1 MTRSSKVFV
10 RSCEAAAIVIALG
23 VFSYYFGRGAM
34 GVARQAFRDFV
45 SG

>member
-1 MTRSSKVFV
+1 MSTRVLAAGV
-10 RSCEAAAIVIALG
+10 RATVVLIALG
-23 VFSYYFGRGAM
+23 VCGYYFGRGAV